1 MAATANRRIF
11 CNWFTKKLQLS
22 DMKSGEFV
30 FPVFNKYETVP
41 FEIVIVEPDLTG
53 ARIESYSRVDISNLS
68 LSIAIHS
75 GFDTATPLAYQTTFT
90 KNEETNVFS
99 GELALNTTAM
109 NAYIAAQS
117 SASAYLEIEIQEGTA
132 RSKIYLGQITLQNA
146 VTQVSST
153 APVPIDEYFTK
164 SQTSAQF
171 VQKVMP
177 AGEQLTITSPGGT
190 YQRIIGV
197 DDGGAAID
205 IIIPV

>member
-41 FEIVIVEPDLTG
+41 FEVVIVEPDLTG
-53 ARIESYSRVDISNLS
+53 ARIESFSRVDISNLS

-75 GFDTATPLAYQTTFT
+75 GYDTASPLAYQTTFT
-90 KNEETNVFS
+90 KNEELNTFT
-99 GELALNTTAM
+99 GELALNTVAM
-109 NAYIAAQS
+109 NAFIAAQS
-117 SASAYLEIEIQEGTA
+117 SVSAYLEIEIQEGTA

-153 APVPIDEYFTK
+153 APVPLDEYLTK
-164 SQTSAQF
+164 AATLQQF
-171 VQKVMP
+171 VSRV
-177 AGEQLTITSPGGT
+177 GEPGSQITITSPGGT
-190 YQRIIGV
+190 YQRIYGV
-197 DDGGAAID
+197 DDGGAPID
-205 IIIPV
+205 IILPV

>member
-41 FEIVIVEPDLTG
+41 FEVVIVEPDLTG
-53 ARIESYSRVDISNLS
+53 ARIESFSRVDISNLS

-75 GFDTATPLAYQTTFT
+75 GYDTASPLAYQTTFT
-90 KNEETNVFS
+90 KNEELNTFT
-99 GELALNTTAM
+99 GELALNTVAM
-109 NAYIAAQS
+109 NAFIAAQS
-117 SASAYLEIEIQEGTA
+117 SVSAYLEIEIQEGTA

-153 APVPIDEYFTK
+153 APVPLDEYLTK
-164 SQTSAQF
+164 AATLQQF
-171 VQKVMP
+171 VPRV
-177 AGEQLTITSPGGT
+177 GEPGSQITITSPGGT
-190 YQRIIGV
+190 YQRIYGV
-197 DDGGAAID
+197 DDGGAPID
-205 IIIPV
+205 IILPV